1 MNIFESIAD
10 RRIEAAR
17 KAGLFD
23 NLAGAGKPI
32 PDLGRERPAGWWAA
46 RLAKRE
52 RSMMAADAL
61 DHDVRAAMPGI
72 WRLHDEDDVRD
83 EVASL
88 NRRID
93 DYNRVTSFERRDR
106 LDAETVVGHWRQLR
120 HRR

>member
-32 PDLGRERPAGWWAA
+32 ADLGRERPAGWWAA

-52 RSMMAADAL
+52 RSMMAADEL
-61 DHDVRAAMPGI
+61 DQDVRAAMPGI
-72 WRLHDEDDVRD
+72 WRLGDEDDVRD
-83 EVASL
+83 EVTAL
-88 NRRID
+88 NARID
-93 DYNRVTSFERRDR
+93 QYNQVTTFERRDR
-106 LDAETVVGHWRQLR
+106 LDVENVVRQWRQLR
-120 HRR
+120 RR